1 MLRRLWRSLSFR
13 LLAIFLVLGGLFVY
27 GTFKSIQ
34 NFYNS
39 DEIRGLISG
48 HLSLHVQYVRDDIG
62 GPPNLDNALA
72 ITERVPVD
80 IRVAG
85 PDVDWA
91 SDPNFPA
98 FEDLDFG
105 VSPNF
110 GEDPSAWDNQ
120 LGGIEFADTEN
131 HRFLKLHNG
140 DYYIIVSSPRI
151 SDVSTQPNLVN
162 QILIR
167 GLLFLLLGY
176 FAVTWLFKPIRDIRV
191 GAAHIGRGNFDHRIE
206 KVRRDQ
212 LGDLAGDI
220 NILAEDV
227 ERMLDAKRALLLGIS
242 HELRT
247 PLSRMRLALE
257 FLENEED
264 QETLKAEIDEME
276 KIVVS
281 LLEAERLNVRHAE
294 LTRMPIS
301 VSDLI
306 HTMMDD
312 FFSRD
317 ADRIGVEEPDEDLV
331 AELDM
336 PRINLMLKNLLSNAL
351 RYSSKADKAI
361 MLRWF
366 VDGSDLVFTV
376 TDDGPGIP
384 PEQAAKLG
392 EPFYRQDPSR
402 TRSSGGTGLG
412 LYLAKLVANA
422 HGGDLTLIDQDK
434 PGACFEIRI
443 PMN

>member
-1 MLRRLWRSLSFR
+1 MLRRLLRSLSFR

-62 GPPNLDNALA
+62 SPPALDNALA

-91 SDPNFPA
+91 SDPAFPA
-98 FEDLDFG
+98 LEELNFST
-105 VSPNF
+105 SPNF
-110 GEDPSAWDNQ
+110 GDDPSAWVNQ

-131 HRFLKLHNG
+131 HRFLKLRNG
-140 DYYIIVSSPRI
+140 DYFIIVSSPRI

-167 GLLFLLLGY
+167 GLAFLLIGY
-176 FAVTWLFKPIRDIRV
+176 LAVTWLFKPIRDIRT
-191 GAAHIGRGNFDHRIE
+191 GAAHIGRGNFDHRITR
-206 KVRRDQ
+206 VRRDQ

-220 NILAEDV
+220 NTLAEDV

-257 FLENEED
+257 FLENEDD
-264 QETLKAEIDEME
+264 QQTLRAEIDEME

-294 LTRMPIS
+294 LTRLQVS
-301 VSDLI
+301 VKDLV
-306 HTMMDD
+306 HGMLDD

-317 ADRIGVEEPDEDLV
+317 SDRIQVDEPDEDQL
-331 AELDM
+331 AEVDDA
-336 PRINLMLKNLLSNAL
+336 RITLMLKNLLSNAL
-351 RYSSKADKAI
+351 RYSSKADGAV
-361 MLRWF
+361 LLHWV
-366 VDGSDLVFTV
+366 VDGADLIFIVA
-376 TDDGPGIP
+376 DDGPGIP
-384 PEQAAKLG
+384 PDQADHLG
-392 EPFYRQDPSR
+392 EPFYRPDPSR

-412 LYLAKLVANA
+412 LYLATLVANA
-422 HGGDLTLIDQDK
+422 HGGSLRLVEHEK
-434 PGACFEIRI
+434 PGACFEVRI
-443 PMN
+443 PLA